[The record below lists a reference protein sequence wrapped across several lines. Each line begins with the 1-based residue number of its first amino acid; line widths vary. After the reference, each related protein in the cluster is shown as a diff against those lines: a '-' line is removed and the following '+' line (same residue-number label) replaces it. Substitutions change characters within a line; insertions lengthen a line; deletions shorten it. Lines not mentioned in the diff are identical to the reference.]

1 MLTERIIRDTKP
13 HANDYIRWDDQVK
26 GLGVRVRVSGTKTYI
41 LNYRVAGRERR
52 MTMARTSEI
61 SLRAVRARAGA
72 ALVGIRAGEGDPLT
86 QRRAAATQPTVAE
99 GLDRFFAD
107 YVPVRRAAERM
118 TARTEQIYREQARRT
133 IAPALGAH
141 RIADVTSGEV
151 EQMVAPLPPVSRNRT
166 LAFTSRLFTL
176 FEHWAWR
183 PHHTNPCRGVERARE
198 EPRDRVL
205 SPSDLAALG
214 AALVAREAV
223 CPPAACAIRVAALTG
238 LRIGEVLAMQWP
250 DIAVE
255 TSTVTLPRTKT
266 GRRIQVLPSVVLA
279 LLADV
284 PRLHGSEYVFTLTGR
299 AAITYK
305 TVRSFFAGCAVA
317 AGLHD
322 AAGTPTVRLHDL
334 RRTVMTNAAV
344 SGIGVHVLRDL
355 LGHKT
360 TAMADRY
367 IRRTGSALRE
377 ATERSGAS
385 MLALLGEPRRG

>member
-13 HANDYIRWDDQVK
+13 HAKDYIRWDDQVK

-61 SLRAVRARAGA
+61 SLRAARARAGA
-72 ALVGIRAGEGDPLT
+72 VLVSIRAGEGDPLT
-86 QRRAAATQPTVAE
+86 RRRTAAVKPTVAE
-99 GLDRFFAD
+99 GLERFFAD
-107 YVPVRRAAERM
+107 YVTARRAAGRM
-118 TARTEQIYREQARRT
+118 TARTAQIYREQARRT
-133 IAPALGAH
+133 IVPALGAH
-141 RIADVTSGEV
+141 RITDVTPGEV
-151 EQMVAPLPPVSRNRT
+151 ERMVASLPPVSRNRT
-166 LAFTSRLFTL
+166 LALVSRVFTV
-176 FEHWAWR
+176 FEYWGWR
-183 PHHTNPCRGVERARE
+183 PQQTNPCRGIERARE
-198 EPRDRVL
+198 TPRDRVL
-205 SPSDLAALG
+205 TASEVAALG

-255 TSTVTLPRTKT
+255 TRTVTLPRTKT
-266 GRRIQVLPSVVLA
+266 GRRIQILSQAVLD
-279 LLADV
+279 LLAAV
-284 PRLHGSEYVFTLTGR
+284 PRIHTSPYVFTLTGR

-305 TVRSFFAGCAVA
+305 TVRAFFVDCAVA

-334 RRTVMTNAAV
+334 RRTVMTHAAA

-355 LGHKT
+355 LGHQT

-367 IRRTGSALRE
+367 IRRTGTALRE

-385 MLALLGEPRRG
+385 MAAMLGGDHG